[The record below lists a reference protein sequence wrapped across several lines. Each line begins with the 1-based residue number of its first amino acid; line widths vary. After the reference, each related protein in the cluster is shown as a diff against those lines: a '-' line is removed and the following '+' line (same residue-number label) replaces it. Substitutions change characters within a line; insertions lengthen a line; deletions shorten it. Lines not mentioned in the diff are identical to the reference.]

1 MIAQVLRRFP
11 YILSFVSALLA
22 SGLAAGPAVAQDR
35 QAQTFPLV
43 PALDGGSPNA
53 PSEHPVIS
61 SDRRYARLIA
71 FESDASNLA
80 PNDTN
85 AQRDVFVLV
94 RGGSFG
100 NDGSRW
106 EVGQTILLSQGID
119 GPANG
124 PSSRPAVSGD
134 FDKQAKCVAFISSA
148 SNLVGGDDNGVA
160 DAFISRNLS
169 TLRRLEGGSGD
180 VTDVAVS
187 GDCKAVAW
195 LRDGQVYV
203 EERGKVKQ
211 LSASGVTDLSFA
223 VGRSRALVLSNPEGV
238 FLAKKTYN
246 PRLVVPGA
254 SQGVFNN
261 LKRQTLA
268 YTAPLEGVNQVF
280 SQDLGQEARI
290 ASGPGNGPS
299 HSPSIGN
306 SGYYVAFESDASSLT
321 TAVGEQGDT
330 NGIPDVYLY
339 TQVRNI
345 TLGLSVGEG
354 RRILPG
360 GGRQP
365 SMSYYATYT
374 VFVSQ
379 TATGPQVFMR
389 YLGPV

>member
-1 MIAQVLRRFP
+1 MLKRPACTLVLF
-11 YILSFVSALLA
+11 SALLA
-22 SGLAAGPAVAQDR
+22 SGLAAGPAVAQDK

-71 FESDASNLA
+71 FESDASNIA
-80 PNDTN
+80 ANDTN
-85 AQRDVFVLV
+85 GLRDVFVLV
-94 RGGSFG
+94 RGGSVG
-100 NDGSRW
+100 NDGAPW
-106 EVGQTILLSQGID
+106 EVGQTVLLSQGID

-160 DAFISRNLS
+160 DAFVSRNLS

-195 LRDGQVYV
+195 LREGQVFV

-268 YTAPLEGVNQVF
+268 YTAPVDGVNQVF

-290 ASGPGNGPS
+290 ASGPGNAPS

-306 SGYYVAFESDASSLT
+306 SGFYVAFESEASNLG
-321 TAVGEQGDT
+321 VGPSGEGGDS
-330 NGIPDVYLY
+330 NGIPDAYLY
-339 TQVRNI
+339 TQTRNI
-345 TLGLSVGEG
+345 TLGLSVDEG
-354 RRILPG
+354 RKVLPG

-365 SMSYYATYT
+365 SMSFYANYT